1 MMPQQ
6 QIEESLPETRRKEI
20 FMALVRTQDKRV
32 GVARSRQVVAGEFGV
47 SVEQIRQIE
56 EEGLDGEWPP
66 L

>member
-6 QIEESLPETRRKEI
+6 VEEILPETRRKEI
-20 FMALVRTQDKRV
+20 FMALVHTQDKKI

-47 SVEQIRQIE
+47 TVDQIRRIE
-56 EEGLDGEWPP
+56 DEGIDGEWPP